1 LCPSKLMLF
10 LNYHCIKIKCNYFSS
25 QIQLLILKI
34 IIILR
39 GHEKRSKKRYVALL
53 EKYMLFLIILT
64 Y

>member
-1 LCPSKLMLF
+1 
-10 LNYHCIKIKCNYFSS
+10 
-25 QIQLLILKI
+25 LLILKI